1 MQTSE
6 RVIQPL
12 MRMGY
17 SQAEGTGMADAER
30 RADGPAAPMAS
41 SAEETAGTRPF
52 LCAET
57 KRVAVISP
65 FPGSLHPLIN
75 GLAGEC
81 YDVLVFHRFEAQV
94 MNALAVDLFVFDMTT
109 TEWEGVA
116 GIREALASDPKKQAR
131 SVLLV
136 GEREMADN
144 SFTGLGELQP
154 WPMGLQ
160 EAMYRIELKL
170 SGLADA
176 EEGHSVGTF
185 KDLQIDT
192 KKMTVLRGGSRIEC
206 TKTEY
211 EILLMLLEAQGAVL
225 SRDEIMDRI
234 WGSSFA
240 GGSNVVDVHVKSLRK
255 KLGDN
260 PAAPQYIATVRGV
273 GYRLAD

>member
-6 RVIQPL
+6 RLMQPL

-17 SQAEGTGMADAER
+17 SQTEGTGMADAER
-30 RADGPAAPMAS
+30 LADSPAAPMAS
-41 SAEETAGTRPF
+41 SAGETASTRPF

-57 KRVAVISP
+57 KRVVVISP

-94 MNALAVDLFVFDMTT
+94 MNALAVDLFVFDVTT
-109 TEWEGVA
+109 ADWEGVA

-144 SFTGLGELQP
+144 SFTGLGELQL
-154 WPMGLQ
+154 WPTGLQ

-176 EEGHSVGTF
+176 EEGNSVGSF

-192 KKMTVLRGGSRIEC
+192 KKMTVLRGGSRFFKHEDGI
-206 TKTEY
+206 
-211 EILLMLLEAQGAVL
+211 
-225 SRDEIMDRI
+225 RDFTD
-234 WGSSFA
+234 
-240 GGSNVVDVHVKSLRK
+240 
-255 KLGDN
+255 
-260 PAAPQYIATVRGV
+260 AA
-273 GYRLAD
+273 

>member
-1 MQTSE
+1 MQASE
-6 RVIQPL
+6 RVIKPL

-17 SQAEGTGMADAER
+17 SQTEGGEMADADRLAER
-30 RADGPAAPMAS
+30 PAAPMAS
-41 SAEETAGTRPF
+41 STGETGGTRPF
-52 LCAET
+52 LCIQT

-81 YDVLVFHRFEAQV
+81 YDVLVFHRFEAQI
-94 MNALAVDLFVFDMTT
+94 MNALAVDLFVFDVTT
-109 TEWEGVA
+109 ADWEGVA
-116 GIREALASDPKKQAR
+116 GIREALASDSKKQDR

-144 SFTGLGELQP
+144 GFAGLGELLP
-154 WPMGLQ
+154 WPTGLQ
-160 EAMYRIELKL
+160 EAMYRIECKL

-176 EEGHSVGTF
+176 EEGNSVGSF
-185 KDLQIDT
+185 KDLQIDI
-192 KKMTVLRGGSRIEC
+192 KKMTVQRGGVRIEC

-211 EILLMLLEAQGAVL
+211 EILLMLLEAQGAVM